1 MSDGATPSE
10 RELVEAYG
18 LLAFGRKRNG
28 DPDWSS
34 IPATEAEARRAID
47 RIKAQAWDE
56 GRASVGEQ
64 MLQPRDEYGMFPPV
78 ANPYR
83 GGQ

>member
-56 GRASVGEQ
+56 GREAVYDFQ
-64 MLQPRDEYGMFPPV
+64 HRMIRDPGLKPPP
-78 ANPYR
+78 NPYR

>member
-1 MSDGATPSE
+1 MSDEATPSE

-18 LLAFGRKRNG
+18 MLAFGRKRNG

-34 IPATEAEARRAID
+34 IPATEAEARRAMD
-47 RIKAQAWDE
+47 RIKAQVWDAGFDAGYGIAWAKITDGYE
-56 GRASVGEQ
+56 GVC
-64 MLQPRDEYGMFPPV
+64 P
-78 ANPYR
+78 NPYR

>member
-1 MSDGATPSE
+1 MTEDVLIDAFASWYSHQYEGQAE
-10 RELVEAYG
+10 EAREFLREL
-18 LLAFGRKRNG
+18 K
-28 DPDWSS
+28 
-34 IPATEAEARRAID
+34 AE
-47 RIKAQAWDE
+47 AWDE

>member
-1 MSDGATPSE
+1 MLSE
-10 RELVEAYG
+10 ETRQA
-18 LLAFGRKRNG
+18 LAAQGQQMQA
-28 DPDWSS
+28 SL
-34 IPATEAEARRAID
+34 AEVIRQA
-47 RIKAQAWDE
+47 KAEAWDE